1 MLKEFYDNPC
11 PCGAARNNK
20 STLMVVIIL
29 SSWDLD
35 AQQKLFKFT
44 MKSNVFQAMA
54 KMVAL
59 AVDKVQPQIVNP
71 LSHLWKV
78 INVCQFMSHIFSTYL
93 KLVKIVMIHVFLYV
107 KDERCVNFVS
117 YFESKLWKHLIM
129 HLSLVVV
136 MYAQC
141 FFTFDTFP
149 YATRFESWTNVT
161 TTYGR
166 G

>member
-1 MLKEFYDNPC
+1 MLKEFYNNPR
-11 PCGAARNNK
+11 PCGVARNNK
-20 STLMVVIIL
+20 STLMVSIIL
-29 SSWDLD
+29 SSWYLD

-71 LSHLWKV
+71 LNHLWNV
-78 INVCQFMSHIFSTYL
+78 INVFQFISRIFSMYL
-93 KLVKIVMIHVFLYV
+93 KFVKIIMIHVFVYV

-117 YFESKLWKHLIM
+117 CFESKLWNHLIM

-136 MYAQC
+136 MYAQR

-149 YATRFESWTNVT
+149 RFESWTNVT
-161 TTYGR
+161 TTYG
-166 G
+166 